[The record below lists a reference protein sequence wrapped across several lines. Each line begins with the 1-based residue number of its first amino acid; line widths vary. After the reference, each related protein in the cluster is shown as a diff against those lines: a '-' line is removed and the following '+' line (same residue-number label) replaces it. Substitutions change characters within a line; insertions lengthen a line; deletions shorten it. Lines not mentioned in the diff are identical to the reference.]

1 MNKTYSK
8 LGGSQAWFVWVL
20 STLFVV
26 WLFNI
31 QTGYGLIQQAIV
43 EDTGMLLAQATL
55 CASVY
60 TFAFSIAQFFSGA
73 LIDRF
78 GTRPL
83 MAVAVAL
90 VTAGTF
96 LMAFAGGFPMLAAA
110 QIVMAVGASF
120 GFVGTGYL
128 GGKWFGGAKF
138 GLMFGLLQMV
148 CAIGSAVNQPF
159 INWLLSLM
167 SWRTMMTG
175 YAVVGIALA
184 VVALLFVRNPHTP
197 EDEAVPDEPRRALVP
212 AVLSDVKEGLTNTQ
226 VVLASLFAFM
236 LMGAMLA
243 MAIIWGPLVITA
255 SGSTA
260 GAAAL
265 ATGAAWIGMAVG
277 SPAFQAIAN
286 RTGRKPAAIW
296 GAVGQV
302 IATTGLIFF
311 PGTSVTA
318 VLWMLLMGFTA
329 ASHMLGFTIGG
340 ESVPGRLIGTSA
352 AIVNAACF
360 IGGGIMMA
368 LPNWM
373 GTDATN
379 LGSLQHTLWVVP
391 VLLVVGLLAA
401 LAVKETLVETTAPPA
416 EAEETTPHG
425 VEEKTGV

>member
-20 STLFVV
+20 STTFVV

-31 QTGYGLIQQAIV
+31 QTGYGLVQQAIV

-55 CASVY
+55 CASIY
-60 TFAFSIAQFFSGA
+60 TFSFSIAQFFSGA

-83 MAVAVAL
+83 MAVAVGF

-96 LMAFAGGFPMLAAA
+96 LMAFANGFAMLAMS
-110 QIVMAVGASF
+110 QVVMSIGASF

-138 GLMFGLLQMV
+138 GMMFGLLQMV
-148 CAIGSAVNQPF
+148 CAIGSAVNQPL

-175 YAVVGIALA
+175 YAVVG
-184 VVALLFVRNPHTP
+184 VALGVAALMFIRNPHTP
-197 EDEAVPDEPRRALVP
+197 EDEKVSDEPRRALVP

-226 VVLASLFAFM
+226 VVFASIFAFM
-236 LMGAMLA
+236 SMGAMLA
-243 MAIIWGPLVITA
+243 VAIIWGPLVITA

-277 SPAFQAIAN
+277 SPAFQAIAD
-286 RTGRKPAAIW
+286 RTGRKPASIW
-296 GAVGQV
+296 GCFGQV
-302 IATTGLIFF
+302 ITTAGLIYF
-311 PGTSVTA
+311 PGNSFMATV
-318 VLWMLLMGFTA
+318 WMFLMGFMA

-373 GTDATN
+373 GTDATS
-379 LGSLQHTLWVVP
+379 LGSLQGTLWTIP
-391 VLLVVGLLAA
+391 ALLVVGCLAC
-401 LAVKETLVETTAPPA
+401 LPLKETLVPKAPA
-416 EAEETTPHG
+416 EADETTPQR
-425 VEEKTGV
+425 VEEKVGA